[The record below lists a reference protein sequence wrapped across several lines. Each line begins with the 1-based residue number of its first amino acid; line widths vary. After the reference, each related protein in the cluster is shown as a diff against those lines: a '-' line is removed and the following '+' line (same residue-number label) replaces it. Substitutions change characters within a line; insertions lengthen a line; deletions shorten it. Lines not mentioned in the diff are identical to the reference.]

1 MALLLTK
8 NLWDTLHFTDNPQIE
23 LFKTNTMKKHLL
35 YILFILASYGYGQEL
50 NLPVFTQYLADN
62 EFVISPTFA
71 GIGDNLRVRA
81 NGLTQWVGIKGAPDN
96 QALYADFRISNRSG
110 VGVSMYN
117 DKNGNTRQKGVKFS
131 FAHHLTLDYKS
142 KQYLS
147 FGISY
152 NINSFRIDIE
162 NFQPTPD
169 IPIVDPNIIDDRAQ
183 TNNNIDAGFLYRNKG
198 FFFSFNANN
207 LLEKDINPFTGVEP
221 NSLLNFQAY
230 TGLILRSAK
239 NNKVEYEP
247 SVFYQRFNS
256 DGRSS
261 TDVNFK
267 YRKFDR
273 DGDYY
278 WIGASYRFLNDQLLK
293 PLNIGPMVGLMQ
305 NKFYFAYSYQLT
317 INDLAAYNSGTH
329 MITIGIDLFQ
339 SASNCAC
346 TTGAREYWKY
356 Q

>member
-1 MALLLTK
+1 
-8 NLWDTLHFTDNPQIE
+8 
-23 LFKTNTMKKHLL
+23 MKKNLL
-35 YILFILASYGYGQEL
+35 YIILSLSYFANAQEL

-71 GIGDNLRVRA
+71 GIGDNLRIRA

-96 QALYADFRISNRSG
+96 QALYADFRISDRSG
-110 VGVSMYN
+110 IGISAYN
-117 DKNGNTRQKGVKFS
+117 DKNGNTRQKGIKFS
-131 FAHHLTLDYKS
+131 FAHHLTLDYKT

-147 FGISY
+147 LGLSY

-169 IPIVDPNIIDDRAQ
+169 IPIVDPSIIDDRAQ
-183 TNNNIDAGFLYRNKG
+183 SNNNFDVGFLYRYNN

-207 LLEKDINPFTGVEP
+207 LLEKDVNPFIGQEP

-230 TGLILRSAK
+230 TGYIIGGKKNKLI
-239 NNKVEYEP
+239 EYEP

-261 TDVNFK
+261 TDINFK
-267 YRKFDR
+267 YRKFSRND
-273 DGDYY
+273 DYY
-278 WIGASYRFLNDQLLK
+278 WIGVSYRFLNDQILK
-293 PLNIGPMVGLMQ
+293 PLNIGPMAGIMV

-329 MITIGIDLFQ
+329 MVTIGIDFLQ
-339 SASNCAC
+339 NASNCEC
-346 TTGAREYWKY
+346 TTGARKYWKY
-356 Q
+356 R